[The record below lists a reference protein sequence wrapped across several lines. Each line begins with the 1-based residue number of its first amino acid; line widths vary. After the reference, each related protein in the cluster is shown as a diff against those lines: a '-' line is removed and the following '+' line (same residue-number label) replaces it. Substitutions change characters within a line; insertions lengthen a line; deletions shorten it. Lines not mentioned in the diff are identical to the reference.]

1 MSASLSKGRTK
12 QFFNMRFTATI
23 TIVLVLFIVGLIACL
38 FLVAKNFSQQ
48 TREKFT
54 ISVVIKANAD
64 STEIV
69 RLGGYLSKVDFVSN
83 STFISK
89 EQALE
94 EHIVALGENPAE
106 FLGFNP
112 LLASYEVNL
121 KSSFVN
127 TESLKD
133 IEQRILSFSSVQEV
147 VYQKDMVDLL
157 NRNIQKLGVVLL
169 GLCAIML
176 FISLVLTNNTIRLLL
191 YSKRFVINTMR
202 LVGAKASFIRRPF
215 IWQSIRMGIWAIFLS
230 LILLGGVLYYLQIEL
245 GLVMNLFSLE
255 FIVPIVLVVAL
266 FGILITW
273 LSALFAVN
281 KYIRLGTNK
290 LYYI

>member
-1 MSASLSKGRTK
+1 MSNSLSKGRTK

-48 TREKFT
+48 TKENFT

-64 STEIV
+64 STEIA
-69 RLGGYLSKVDFVSN
+69 RLGEYLSKVDFVSK

-94 EHIVALGENPAE
+94 EHIVALGENPEE

-127 TESLKD
+127 AENLVN
-133 IEQRILSFSSVQEV
+133 IEQRIATFSSVQEV
-147 VYQKDMVDLL
+147 VYQKDMIDLL

-191 YSKRFVINTMR
+191 YSKRFIINAMR

-215 IWQSIRMGIWAIFLS
+215 VWQSIRMGIWAIFLA
-230 LILLGGVLYYLQIEL
+230 LILLGGFLFYLQKEL
-245 GLVMNLFSLE
+245 GLIMNLFTLE
-255 FIVPIVLVVAL
+255 FILPIVLIVAL
-266 FGILITW
+266 FGLLITW
-273 LSALFAVN
+273 ISALFAVN

>member
-1 MSASLSKGRTK
+1 MSSSLSKGRTK

-23 TIVLVLFIVGLIACL
+23 TIVLVLFVVGLIACL

-48 TREKFT
+48 TKENFT
-54 ISVVIKANAD
+54 ISIVIKENSD
-64 STEIV
+64 STEVV
-69 RLGGYLSKVDFVSN
+69 RLGEYLSKVDFVSKAVY
-83 STFISK
+83 ISK
-89 EQALE
+89 EHALE

-121 KSSFVN
+121 KSTFVN
-127 TESLKD
+127 AESLKD
-133 IEQRILSFSSVQEV
+133 IEQRIISFSPVQEV
-147 VYQKDMVDLL
+147 VYQKDMIDLL
-157 NRNIQKLGVVLL
+157 NRNLQKLGVVLL
-169 GLCAIML
+169 GICAIML

-215 IWQSIRMGIWAIFLS
+215 VWQSIKMGIWAILLA
-230 LILLGGVLYYLQIEL
+230 LICLGGVLYYLQKEL
-245 GLVMNLFSLE
+245 GLVMNLLTLDFV
-255 FIVPIVLVVAL
+255 IPIVAIVTL

-273 LSALFAVN
+273 ISAVFAVN

>member
-1 MSASLSKGRTK
+1 MSSLLSKGRTK

-23 TIVLVLFIVGLIACL
+23 TIVLVLFVVGLIACL

-48 TREKFT
+48 TKENFT
-54 ISVVIKANAD
+54 VSIVIKENSD
-64 STEIV
+64 STEVV
-69 RLGGYLSKVDFVSN
+69 RLGEYLSKVDFVSKAVY
-83 STFISK
+83 ISK

-94 EHIVALGENPAE
+94 DHIVALGENPAE

-121 KSSFVN
+121 KSTFVN
-127 TESLKD
+127 AESLKD
-133 IEQRILSFSSVQEV
+133 IEQRIISFSPVQEV
-147 VYQKDMVDLL
+147 VYQKDMIDLL
-157 NRNIQKLGVVLL
+157 NRNLQKLGVVLL
-169 GLCAIML
+169 GICAIML

-215 IWQSIRMGIWAIFLS
+215 VWQSIKMGIWAILLA
-230 LILLGGVLYYLQIEL
+230 LICLGGVLYYLQKEL
-245 GLVMNLFSLE
+245 GLVMNLLTLDFV
-255 FIVPIVLVVAL
+255 IPIVAIVAL

-273 LSALFAVN
+273 ISAVFAVN

>member
-1 MSASLSKGRTK
+1 MSSLLSKGRTK

-23 TIVLVLFIVGLIACL
+23 TIVLVLFVVGLIACL

-48 TREKFT
+48 TKENFT
-54 ISVVIKANAD
+54 VSIVIKENSD
-64 STEIV
+64 STEVV
-69 RLGGYLSKVDFVSN
+69 RLGEYLSKVDFVSKAVY
-83 STFISK
+83 ISK

-94 EHIVALGENPAE
+94 DHIVALGENPAE

-121 KSSFVN
+121 KSTFVN
-127 TESLKD
+127 AESLKD
-133 IEQRILSFSSVQEV
+133 IEQRIISFSPVQEV
-147 VYQKDMVDLL
+147 VYQKDMIDLL
-157 NRNIQKLGVVLL
+157 NRNLQKLGVVLL
-169 GLCAIML
+169 GICAIML

-215 IWQSIRMGIWAIFLS
+215 VWQSIKMGIWAILLA
-230 LILLGGVLYYLQIEL
+230 LICLGGVLYYLQKEL
-245 GLVMNLFSLE
+245 GLVMNLLTLDFV
-255 FIVPIVLVVAL
+255 IPIVAIVTL

-273 LSALFAVN
+273 ISAVFAVN

>member
-1 MSASLSKGRTK
+1 MSSLLSKGRTK

-23 TIVLVLFIVGLIACL
+23 TIVLVLFVVGLIACL
-38 FLVAKNFSQQ
+38 FLVAKKFSQQ
-48 TREKFT
+48 TKENFT
-54 ISVVIKANAD
+54 ISVVIKENSD
-64 STEIV
+64 STEV
-69 RLGGYLSKVDFVSN
+69 ARLGDYLSKVDFVSK
-83 STFISK
+83 TVYVSK

-94 EHIVALGENPAE
+94 EHIIALGENPAE

-121 KSSFVN
+121 KSTFVN
-127 TESLKD
+127 AESLKD
-133 IEQRILSFSSVQEV
+133 IEQRIISFSPVQEV
-147 VYQKDMVDLL
+147 VYQKDMIDLL
-157 NRNIQKLGVVLL
+157 NRNLQKLGVVLL
-169 GLCAIML
+169 GICAIML

-215 IWQSIRMGIWAIFLS
+215 VWQSIKMGIWAILLA
-230 LILLGGVLYYLQIEL
+230 LICLGGVLYYLQKEL
-245 GLVMNLFSLE
+245 GLVMNLLTLDFV
-255 FIVPIVLVVAL
+255 IPIVAIVTL

-273 LSALFAVN
+273 ISAVFAVN